1 MTSRNKD
8 GGPHAEL
15 PGMFVRELQLVP
27 NRKNPSRHQKVFL
40 HLFSSSSENRMIR
53 FQTFFFRLHL
63 FRVFFR
69 WRVPRLISAA
79 TTKTT
84 TSTLTAAATA
94 TTTSTRAALE
104 VLNSSIS
111 LVCLLF
117 QLAHT
122 IFDSASDWKW
132 FFAAAAVYSRF
143 FSLAASKWFFSL
155 SMCGCLVQHYFAK
168 KKLFCCNI
176 FS

>member
-1 MTSRNKD
+1 
-8 GGPHAEL
+8 
-15 PGMFVRELQLVP
+15 
-27 NRKNPSRHQKVFL
+27 
-40 HLFSSSSENRMIR
+40 MIR

-84 TSTLTAAATA
+84 TTITTVATTLTAAATA

-168 KKLFCCNI
+168 KNFSVVI
-176 FS
+176 FFHKRNEEKEKETFWEKWAKVERGRKKERERVSEKFQNGRM